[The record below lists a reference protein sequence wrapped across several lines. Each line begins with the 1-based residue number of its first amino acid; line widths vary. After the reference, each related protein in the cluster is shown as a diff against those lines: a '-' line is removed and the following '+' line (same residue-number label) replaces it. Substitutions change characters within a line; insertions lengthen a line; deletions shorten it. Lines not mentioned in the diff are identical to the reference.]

1 VVSKNTGEVVVKPT
15 ERAVSLQLLQL
26 YGGERCFAIGVLSV
40 AKKLNEYDAGK

>member
-1 VVSKNTGEVVVKPT
+1 MISKDTGEVVVKPT

-40 AKKLNEYDAGK
+40 EEKLNEHDAGE